1 MKNKY
6 TLLGLNYNNES
17 RADVNLTIKSLNITS
32 IEDVNIKIDTGCPYT
47 SIPIFKTWNIGC
59 KGAADEAD

>member
-32 IEDVNIKIDTGCPYT
+32 IEDVNIKNRYWLSVYVDTN
-47 SIPIFKTWNIGC
+47 FKTWNIGC